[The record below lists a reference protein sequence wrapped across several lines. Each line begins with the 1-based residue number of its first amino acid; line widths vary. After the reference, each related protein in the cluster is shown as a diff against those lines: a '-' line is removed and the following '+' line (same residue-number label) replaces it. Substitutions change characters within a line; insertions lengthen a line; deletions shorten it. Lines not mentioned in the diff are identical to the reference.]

1 MDLVNVALQVI
12 AIIAIIAVGAF
23 IIVFLSDLLISII
36 DDHQGIFFR
45 KGAGKK
51 EDYNKYYDNQN
62 SLGHQTQQGTE
73 LDFEHDFAVLG
84 APAPAK
90 TREPR
95 SNSNV
100 DMEAARREQ
109 EMLEKAN
116 KLFGEDKKEELEQT
130 DEEKAQQERL
140 AKLEDRNKELEEEL
154 KAKEKALSEETV
166 EATEDELKD
175 HTTSVFEED
184 LFAEEKKEEI
194 KKAKK
199 EEPVE
204 EADLEQYEELI
215 KDINKKA
222 LASITGDS
230 GEELKVEEKI
240 ITEEKVTSKQTM
252 KFAIPD
258 DEEEIEEKQSEKQ
271 VKEQI
276 EEAVEEIKEAK
287 TEIKTTSTEFTKE
300 IKEIA
305 SEIEEKIDKSQ
316 DIEAETEAVKEEFV
330 NATKELAKEIAKL
343 KSELES
349 ERKEND
355 KLEEVIKIEKI
366 EIRDTNYV
374 KGLNDD
380 AETFYISRL
389 DVLRDR
395 LKVAKKELRICKR
408 EYVPLDK
415 IRRTLGRDQRKLRIK
430 EAQVAKQKVQLFGV
444 NNHDIDPVKQA
455 ELEQDIDM
463 LEGLK
468 LSVQHCEDVMRTNV
482 NRLPALEKTNKIL
495 TTNVN
500 NLIKDIKR
508 LELKLKD
515 DPNTGGNNGGDNDG
529 DDTGDDD

>member
-1 MDLVNVALQVI
+1 
-12 AIIAIIAVGAF
+12 
-23 IIVFLSDLLISII
+23 
-36 DDHQGIFFR
+36 
-45 KGAGKK
+45 
-51 EDYNKYYDNQN
+51 
-62 SLGHQTQQGTE
+62 
-73 LDFEHDFAVLG
+73 
-84 APAPAK
+84 
-90 TREPR
+90 
-95 SNSNV
+95 
-100 DMEAARREQ
+100 
-109 EMLEKAN
+109 
-116 KLFGEDKKEELEQT
+116 
-130 DEEKAQQERL
+130 
-140 AKLEDRNKELEEEL
+140 
-154 KAKEKALSEETV
+154 
-166 EATEDELKD
+166 
-175 HTTSVFEED
+175 
-184 LFAEEKKEEI
+184 
-194 KKAKK
+194 
-199 EEPVE
+199 
-204 EADLEQYEELI
+204 
-215 KDINKKA
+215 
-222 LASITGDS
+222 
-230 GEELKVEEKI
+230 
-240 ITEEKVTSKQTM
+240 M